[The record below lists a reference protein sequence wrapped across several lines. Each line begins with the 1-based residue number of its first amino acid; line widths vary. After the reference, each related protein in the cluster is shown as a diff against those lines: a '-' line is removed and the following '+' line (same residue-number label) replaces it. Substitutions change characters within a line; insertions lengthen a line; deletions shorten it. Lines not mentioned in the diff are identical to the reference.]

1 VLPKKYIIEFL
12 QEHLAKFK
20 IPKEVKYLDELPKSG
35 TGKIDK
41 GTLKEM
47 AMAQ

>member
-1 VLPKKYIIEFL
+1 
-12 QEHLAKFK
+12 
-20 IPKEVKYLDELPKSG
+20 VKYLDELPKSG

-47 AMAQ
+47 AMAK